1 MQIKYILN
9 SLFLATLC
17 VSAPAARD
25 DCKEL
30 KTFLSDE
37 AMDECKVNAN
47 GELIELT
54 YNTYDEKT
62 TEEAYK
68 KALSYPTIKKLTFND
83 QYSDCKQLTY
93 GLTNLKNLEELNI
106 SSFRGDLVPNTL
118 KGLTSLKKFTFDS
131 GDYNMSEFTKQ
142 NFEELGT
149 LTNLESLTFA
159 FTSLNPE
166 GLKSLQNLNKVTSLT
181 LDCNGKG
188 GMDVVGCLSNLKN
201 LKELT
206 IPYDVKN
213 QKDVDAIAAYTNLE
227 KLTIEFRKG
236 EINCDNFKNLTKLTT
251 LDLKIEDVNEVPSC
265 VNTIPNLQKL
275 TYNGKDIPVKNGAK
289 TPANTTN
296 PVNPVGNQTPEN
308 NTNQTPATNQAPAT
322 NQVVGNPVAPNNTTQ
337 TAADQKSGAG
347 STIVHAINYLPVIA
361 LIFGMLL

>member
-1 MQIKYILN
+1 
-9 SLFLATLC
+9 
-17 VSAPAARD
+17 
-25 DCKEL
+25 
-30 KTFLSDE
+30 
-37 AMDECKVNAN
+37 
-47 GELIELT
+47 
-54 YNTYDEKT
+54 
-62 TEEAYK
+62 
-68 KALSYPTIKKLTFND
+68 
-83 QYSDCKQLTY
+83 
-93 GLTNLKNLEELNI
+93 LEELNI